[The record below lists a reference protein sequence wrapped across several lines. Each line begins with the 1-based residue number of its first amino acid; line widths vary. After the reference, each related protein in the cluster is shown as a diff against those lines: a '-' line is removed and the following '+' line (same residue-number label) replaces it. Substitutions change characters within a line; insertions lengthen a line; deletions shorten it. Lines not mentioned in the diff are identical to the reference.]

1 MITGIKHIAIA
12 VRDVDAALRRYEEVL
27 GVRGATRHR
36 FDRARTNEAH
46 FTVGGT
52 EIQLCQS
59 WDPAGRFARF
69 IAERGDDGVQHICYT
84 VDDIERAIASAVEH
98 GATLKPCASCRVTGA
113 HKHSEGWVAFL
124 EDKLSGLETEFM
136 QVYKPG
142 EGREDGVR
150 RM

>member
-12 VRDVDAALRRYEEVL
+12 VRDVDEALKQYEEIL
-27 GVRGATRHR
+27 GVANATRHR
-36 FDRARTNEAH
+36 FERARTDEAH
-46 FTVGGT
+46 FTISGI

-59 WDPAGRFARF
+59 WDADGRFARF
-69 IAERGDDGVQHICYT
+69 IAERGDEGVHHVCYT
-84 VDDIERAIASAVEH
+84 VDDIEATLASATAR
-98 GATLKPCASCRVTGA
+98 GAVLKPCAACKVVGA

-142 EGREDGVR
+142 EGPDAGPRV
-150 RM
+150 M